1 MQTNRPPHAA
11 DERDPRSAGV
21 VAAVAVLTAALTACA
36 QAQQDTSAMLGD
48 ALPPAGYGTLRQESV
63 ALRLRTDQVQ
73 IQVVPLD
80 ERVIRL
86 LAPDTYNSLHRLIL
100 SKETD
105 VETAAQRHSVRDPTL
120 FLVTFFGLQ
129 PETRFTPEDLT
140 VTSQNRLFRP
150 LEILPLS
157 PLWSGHQISQRETA
171 LAIYLYGD
179 GINVLDP
186 FVVEYVVI
194 RNDSWEQVLRV
205 LDGERASVL
214 ARATAD
220 RTP

>member
-1 MQTNRPPHAA
+1 MRISRRHSTAGTERRLAA
-11 DERDPRSAGV
+11 SSA
-21 VAAVAVLTAALTACA
+21 AITLLATALAGCA
-36 QAQQDTSAMLGD
+36 QAQQDTTAIPED

-63 ALRLRTDQVQ
+63 SLRLGTDVVQ

-86 LAPDTYNSLHRLIL
+86 LATDTYTSLHRLAE
-100 SKETD
+100 SKAEL
-105 VETAAQRHSVRDPTL
+105 VEAAARRYGVRGPTL

-129 PETRFTPEDLT
+129 AEARFTPEDLT
-140 VTSQNRLFRP
+140 VGSQNRLFRP

-171 LAIYLYGD
+171 TAIYVYGD
-179 GINVLDP
+179 GIQVLDP
-186 FVVEYVVI
+186 FTVEYVGI
-194 RNDSWEQVLRV
+194 RNDNWEQILRV

-214 ARATAD
+214 ARAAAD
-220 RTP
+220 RRP